1 MGISF
6 KGRTPDWQY
15 WVFDIDGRDWVAI
28 NQSTLQPLS
37 IQFQGRYQNWP
48 ASLPLT
54 KEGGFDIL
62 SSTTTGTSDIDE
74 KRGTVEWLW
83 NGTRYKSSWAM
94 FGLEEIIAAYEDS
107 PAVWNYHLKFIGQ
120 VPYEGPTGGGVG
132 TGVTSQATIEISN
145 QITPSAQLSTAA
157 PEQQSP
163 MPMAVTSRPVTSG
176 IATPTAIQA
185 AQSEQI
191 TPSAQLTTAAPEQ
204 QSPMPMPVTSQPVTS
219 QPVTSQPVAAGVAV
233 PAAQT
238 GLTFL
243 GHTPT
248 YNQWVFDVSGRRL
261 VAVNLSRQ
269 SPLQL
274 KFSGNFSDQPLTLM
288 KTSGFDI
295 TSSTGTTIEWV
306 WQGNR
311 YKSVWMLAPGDDA
324 AEEEADLDFGPAI
337 PYEGPAGGAV
347 GTGLV
352 SQAVVDAQ
360 TAPAGTTGTTAQT
373 MPTIQTTTGGG
384 GGGGGYRR
392 PTKVETKTE
401 TAPAGTD
408 WVKLGLQLG
417 AAYLLLS

>member
-15 WVFDIDGRDWVAI
+15 WVFDIDGRDWTAV
-28 NQSTLQPLS
+28 NQSTQEPLN

-94 FGLEEIIAAYEDS
+94 FGLEEIIAAYEGA
-107 PAVWNYHLKFIGQ
+107 PAVWNYHLKFIGR
-120 VPYEGPTGGGVG
+120 VPYDGPTGGGVG

-163 MPMAVTSRPVTSG
+163 MPMAVTSKPVTSG

-204 QSPMPMPVTSQPVTS
+204 QSPMPMAVTS

-261 VAVNLSRQ
+261 VAVNLSSQ
-269 SPLQL
+269 NPLKL

-288 KTSGFDI
+288 KTAGFDI

-352 SQAVVDAQ
+352 SQNVIDAQ
-360 TAPAGTTGTTAQT
+360 TTTTAQT
-373 MPTIQTTTGGG
+373 TTQTPPVVQTTTGGG
-384 GGGGGYRR
+384 NVGIGGYRR
-392 PTKVETKTE
+392 TTKVETKTE
-401 TAPAGTD
+401 TPPAAAAGPD

>member
-15 WVFDIDGRDWVAI
+15 WVFDIDGRDWTAV
-28 NQSTLQPLS
+28 NQSTQEPLN

-94 FGLEEIIAAYEDS
+94 FGLEEIIAAYEGA
-107 PAVWNYHLKFIGQ
+107 PAVWNYHLKFIGR
-120 VPYEGPTGGGVG
+120 VPYDGPTGGGVG

-163 MPMAVTSRPVTSG
+163 MPMTVTSKPVTSG

-191 TPSAQLTTAAPEQ
+191 TPSAQLSTEAATP
-204 QSPMPMPVTSQPVTS
+204 QSPYPGP
-219 QPVTSQPVAAGVAV
+219 
-233 PAAQT
+233 
-238 GLTFL
+238 
-243 GHTPT
+243 
-248 YNQWVFDVSGRRL
+248 SGS
-261 VAVNLSRQ
+261 NY
-269 SPLQL
+269 PGP
-274 KFSGNFSDQPLTLM
+274 SG
-288 KTSGFDI
+288 
-295 TSSTGTTIEWV
+295 
-306 WQGNR
+306 
-311 YKSVWMLAPGDDA
+311 
-324 AEEEADLDFGPAI
+324 
-337 PYEGPAGGAV
+337 GG
-347 GTGLV
+347 
-352 SQAVVDAQ
+352 
-360 TAPAGTTGTTAQT
+360 
-373 MPTIQTTTGGG
+373 GGG
-384 GGGGGYRR
+384 GGGGGYT
-392 PTKVETKTE
+392 PKKVTVFEPSKPYGGPSGSLPD
-401 TAPAGTD
+401 AAAAAGPD

>member
-1 MGISF
+1 
-6 KGRTPDWQY
+6 
-15 WVFDIDGRDWVAI
+15 
-28 NQSTLQPLS
+28 
-37 IQFQGRYQNWP
+37 
-48 ASLPLT
+48 
-54 KEGGFDIL
+54 
-62 SSTTTGTSDIDE
+62 
-74 KRGTVEWLW
+74 
-83 NGTRYKSSWAM
+83 
-94 FGLEEIIAAYEDS
+94 
-107 PAVWNYHLKFIGQ
+107 
-120 VPYEGPTGGGVG
+120 
-132 TGVTSQATIEISN
+132 VTSQATIEISN
-145 QITPSAQLSTAA
+145 QITPSAQLS
-157 PEQQSP
+157 
-163 MPMAVTSRPVTSG
+163 
-176 IATPTAIQA
+176 
-185 AQSEQI
+185 
-191 TPSAQLTTAAPEQ
+191 TAAPEQ

-401 TAPAGTD
+401 AAPAGTD

>member
-37 IQFQGRYQNWP
+37 IQFQGQYRNWP

-94 FGLEEIIAAYEDS
+94 FGLEEIIEAYEDS

-120 VPYEGPTGGGVG
+120 VPYDGPTGGGVG

-145 QITPSAQLSTAA
+145 QIVPSAQLSTAA

-163 MPMAVTSRPVTSG
+163 MPMAVTSVPVTSG

-185 AQSEQI
+185 AQAEQI

-204 QSPMPMPVTSQPVTS
+204 QSPLPVTSQPVTS
-219 QPVTSQPVAAGVAV
+219 GVAK

-238 GLTFL
+238 GLSFL

-248 YNQWVFDVSGRRL
+248 YNQWVFNVSGRRL

-401 TAPAGTD
+401 AAPAGTD

>member
-15 WVFDIDGRDWVAI
+15 WVFDIDGRDWTAV
-28 NQSTLQPLS
+28 NQSTQEPLN

-94 FGLEEIIAAYEDS
+94 FGLEEIIAAYEGA
-107 PAVWNYHLKFIGQ
+107 PAVWNYHLKFIGR
-120 VPYEGPTGGGVG
+120 VPYDGPTGGGVG

-163 MPMAVTSRPVTSG
+163 MPMTVTSKPVTSG

-191 TPSAQLTTAAPEQ
+191 TPSAQLSTEAATP
-204 QSPMPMPVTSQPVTS
+204 QSPYPGPSGSNYPGPSGSGYTEPPATKPVTS
-219 QPVTSQPVAAGVAV
+219 GI
-233 PAAQT
+233 
-238 GLTFL
+238 
-243 GHTPT
+243 
-248 YNQWVFDVSGRRL
+248 VS
-261 VAVNLSRQ
+261 
-269 SPLQL
+269 
-274 KFSGNFSDQPLTLM
+274 
-288 KTSGFDI
+288 KTVI
-295 TSSTGTTIEWV
+295 
-306 WQGNR
+306 
-311 YKSVWMLAPGDDA
+311 
-324 AEEEADLDFGPAI
+324 
-337 PYEGPAGGAV
+337 
-347 GTGLV
+347 
-352 SQAVVDAQ
+352 DAQ
-360 TAPAGTTGTTAQT
+360 KGGYPGPSGSGYTEPSGTSYPG
-373 MPTIQTTTGGG
+373 PSGSNYPGPSGGGGGG
-384 GGGGGYRR
+384 GGGGGYT
-392 PTKVETKTE
+392 PKKVTVFEPSKPYGGPSGSLPD
-401 TAPAGTD
+401 AAAAAGPD